1 MSQRTRSASA
11 AAAHAAMEATTATTT
26 SSPNPQGVA
35 ELEMEKVRAVGDLEL
50 EYVAWSLPKTEPG
63 EKRGRTKSA
72 VITPLALFEPG
83 SYFLKSSGGSESS
96 WLKKRCSQFHSTLST
111 RCVRDI
117 KRDFSW
123 KLYGTCCNPDTGA
136 ESHFVRIKFLTAAAD
151 ESFSAIID
159 LLNALAAKRFLQS
172 SRKEK
177 VHPFGIGF
185 DCGVQKSKERLY
197 IISNCA
203 KQTPYLRRV
212 AVDFEVLID
221 NEWKRLDA
229 TVDRIGF
236 ATYKSAPKSS
246 VLAASTLDAISF
258 KDDAYLRFARVTLRF
273 GEQAE
278 RTVLDIGRGFEPALV
293 YGKTSTILT
302 MNRARVRTCEGS
314 KVSVPVRSQVR
325 LVFTDMKESR
335 SRSGTFRR
343 NSGGKHSASEAEK
356 VLALLKKT
364 VALAGVNT
372 LGLEDDLEDD
382 AIFQMNIQR
391 LVTEPGYA
399 IREKG
404 EAQAARMNL
413 SNHFKNSTL
422 FLVPCYESNGVNLIL
437 QSRNGEYVLRQYING
452 PVRFIG
458 SITSNCFA
466 GPKFS
471 TLVKHQHEYSGMG
484 KVTYMFETQET
495 DATSLV
501 EILVSIIE
509 KLHMF
514 HTTVTSSTP
523 NHVPSLPPSLPRI
536 PAIPSIHLSR
546 AGTVA
551 TTRNNSTRKPPAPSE
566 ISIPPIPVLAR
577 SAQPPP
583 PVSEPEQ
590 PAQAPQPVYK
600 VPRKP
605 VPTSAH
611 SRSVSSSTS
620 GSTLGSTSV
629 GTSGSTSITSS
640 SSQPVR
646 TLAPQRDPSALP
658 GGRVYELRAATLKK
672 VITTAGLQGTV
683 QAVST
688 TGRVR

>member
-1 MSQRTRSASA
+1 MDLR
-11 AAAHAAMEATTATTT
+11 AHGVCAPGGIIKLRGENRVDRMLT
-26 SSPNPQGVA
+26 SSTTV
-35 ELEMEKVRAVGDLEL
+35 
-50 EYVAWSLPKTEPG
+50 
-63 EKRGRTKSA
+63 
-72 VITPLALFEPG
+72 
-83 SYFLKSSGGSESS
+83 
-96 WLKKRCSQFHSTLST
+96 KKRCSQFHSTLST

-151 ESFSAIID
+151 EAFSAIID

-212 AVDFEVLID
+212 AVDFEVQID

-302 MNRARVRTCEGS
+302 MNRVRVRTCEGS

-335 SRSGTFRR
+335 SRSGAFRR

-422 FLVPCYESNGVNLIL
+422 FLVPCYESNGVYLIL
-437 QSRNGEYVLRQYING
+437 QSRNGEYVLRQY
-452 PVRFIG
+452 
-458 SITSNCFA
+458 S
-466 GPKFS
+466 
-471 TLVKHQHEYSGMG
+471 EY
-484 KVTYMFETQET
+484 
-495 DATSLV
+495 
-501 EILVSIIE
+501 
-509 KLHMF
+509 
-514 HTTVTSSTP
+514 
-523 NHVPSLPPSLPRI
+523 R
-536 PAIPSIHLSR
+536 PALR
-546 AGTVA
+546 
-551 TTRNNSTRKPPAPSE
+551 
-566 ISIPPIPVLAR
+566 
-577 SAQPPP
+577 P
-583 PVSEPEQ
+583 PVPDNIIL
-590 PAQAPQPVYK
+590 
-600 VPRKP
+600 
-605 VPTSAH
+605 T
-611 SRSVSSSTS
+611 
-620 GSTLGSTSV
+620 
-629 GTSGSTSITSS
+629 
-640 SSQPVR
+640 
-646 TLAPQRDPSALP
+646 
-658 GGRVYELRAATLKK
+658 
-672 VITTAGLQGTV
+672 
-683 QAVST
+683 
-688 TGRVR
+688 